1 MSHNIV
7 MLAREDNKVF
17 MNFVPPAG
25 KWCYTN
31 KIPWVY
37 RTSFGVM
44 TVGKEYDLFFA
55 RRGPPKGNWIWVPQ
69 ILEADLLTY
78 EIALALFDTIPALS

>member
-1 MSHNIV
+1 

-17 MNFVPPAG
+17 MNFVPPAN

-31 KIPWVY
+31 KIPWVCGM
-37 RTSFGVM
+37 SFGVM
-44 TVGKEYDLFFA
+44 TLGKEYDLFFS
-55 RRGPPKGNWIWVPQ
+55 RRGPGGNWIWVPQ
-69 ILEADLLTY
+69 IWEADLLTY